1 MNILC
6 IRKSLDEIQ
15 MGATFFFGF
24 VLDFWGVLSNVC
36 DTTMRQKTMTKNIPR
51 WWKEQRQRPRRQQE
65 QRQQRRTSWYM
76 IYSTT
81 MRKVE
86 KGDVAFREAG
96 GRRHRTSWFLP
107 MNSMCGGSRKC
118 TYSHDNDSW
127 PSEIPSRSGS
137 IRMGP
142 NRARPS
148 FLYQEKRCRNCVQWF
163 VQLTTSH
170 ALLGPKKVCLYVPH
184 QFWKR

>member
-1 MNILC
+1 MNVFFASENLST
-6 IRKSLDEIQ
+6 RSRWGRLFFLGLSLIF
-15 MGATFFFGF
+15 GGFFRTC
-24 VLDFWGVLSNVC
+24 VTQQCVK
-36 DTTMRQKTMTKNIPR
+36 RQWQKNIPR

-118 TYSHDNDSW
+118 TYSYDNDSW

-137 IRMGP
+137 IRMDP
-142 NRARPS
+142 NRLFCTKKRDVEITYNDSFNLPRHMPS
-148 FLYQEKRCRNCVQWF
+148 WVRKKSACMSLISFEKDR
-163 VQLTTSH
+163 
-170 ALLGPKKVCLYVPH
+170 
-184 QFWKR
+184 